1 MLKPNLKSI
10 VQSNVKNLAGD
21 LENKA
26 NGLKSN
32 LINSAVDSLG
42 LGSAGGLLK
51 ALLGG
56 PSSQPQL
63 KTMVNAGS
71 AQESNDWRVKLSLP
85 GTFSKDVPKILEPL
99 VETNGLVF
107 PYTPTILIQHT
118 ANYDALSPTHSN
130 YPFPQYQSSQ
140 IEDLVITGDFFCENA
155 KDAQYWVAMVHYLRS
170 VTKMNYGTDG
180 DAGAPPPIVKLTGYG
195 DFVFPNVPVVIR
207 NFTVDLP
214 ADVDY
219 IKTKI
224 TDDVSVSDGTVNV
237 ETAGNAGWAPAQSQ
251 VSITVTPIY
260 SRAKVSQFS
269 LNSFVKG
276 DYLGGSGNGGGFI

>member
-10 VQSNVKNLAGD
+10 VQTNVKNFTDD
-21 LENKA
+21 LENTAK
-26 NGLKSN
+26 GLKSN

-63 KTMVNAGS
+63 KTQVQAGTK
-71 AQESNDWRVKLSLP
+71 QETNDWRVKLSIP
-85 GTFSKDVPKILEPL
+85 STFGAPEILAPL

-130 YPFPQYQSSQ
+130 YPFPQYQNSQ

-155 KDAQYWVAMVHYLRS
+155 KDAQYWTAMVHYLRS
-170 VTKMNYGTDG
+170 VTKMNYGVDG

-219 IKTKI
+219 IKTQI
-224 TDDVSVSDGTVNV
+224 TGDVSINDGTVDVNIP
-237 ETAGNAGWAPAQSQ
+237 GKAGWAPVQSQ

-260 SRAKVSQFS
+260 SRAKTSQFS
-269 LNSFVKG
+269 LTSFING
-276 DYLGGSGNGGGFI
+276 GYLGSSGNGSGFI

>member
-10 VQSNVKNLAGD
+10 VQSNVKNFTDD
-21 LENKA
+21 LESKA
-26 NGLKSN
+26 KGLKSN

-42 LGSAGGLLK
+42 LGGAGGLLK

-63 KTMVNAGS
+63 KTQVKAGT
-71 AQESNDWRVKLSLP
+71 AQETNDWRVKLSIP
-85 GTFSKDVPKILEPL
+85 STFGAPKILDPL

-130 YPFPQYQSSQ
+130 YPFPQYQNSQ
-140 IEDLVITGDFFCENA
+140 VEDLVITGDFFCENA
-155 KDAQYWVAMVHYLRS
+155 KEAQYWTAMVHYLRS
-170 VTKMNYGTDG
+170 ATKMNYGTDS

-219 IKTKI
+219 IKTQI
-224 TDDVSVSDGTVNV
+224 IDDVSINDGTVNV
-237 ETAGNAGWAPAQSQ
+237 EIPGKAGWAPVQSQ

-260 SRAKVSQFS
+260 SRAKTSQFS
-269 LNSFVKG
+269 LNSFVNG

>member
-1 MLKPNLKSI
+1 MSKPNLKSI
-10 VQSNVKNLAGD
+10 VQSNVKNFTDD
-21 LENKA
+21 LENTAK
-26 NGLKSN
+26 GLKSN

-63 KTMVNAGS
+63 KTQVTAGTK
-71 AQESNDWRVKLSLP
+71 QETNDWRVKLSIP
-85 GTFSKDVPKILEPL
+85 STFGAPEILAPL
-99 VETNGLVF
+99 VATNGLVF

-130 YPFPQYQSSQ
+130 YPFPQYQNSQ

-155 KDAQYWVAMVHYLRS
+155 KDAQYWTAMVHYLRS
-170 VTKMNYGTDG
+170 VTKMNYGVDG

-219 IKTKI
+219 IKTQITGDVRISDDTVDVKI
-224 TDDVSVSDGTVNV
+224 PGK
-237 ETAGNAGWAPAQSQ
+237 AGWAPVQSQ

-260 SRAKVSQFS
+260 SRAKTSQFS
-269 LNSFVKG
+269 LTSFING
-276 DYLGGSGNGGGFI
+276 GYLGGSGNGSGFI

>member
-1 MLKPNLKSI
+1 MLKPNLKTI
-10 VQSNVKNLAGD
+10 VQSNVKNFTDD
-21 LENKA
+21 LENRAK
-26 NGLKSN
+26 GLKSN

-63 KTMVNAGS
+63 KTQVQAGTK
-71 AQESNDWRVKLSLP
+71 QETNDWRVKLSIP
-85 GTFSKDVPKILEPL
+85 STFGAPEILAPL

-130 YPFPQYQSSQ
+130 YPFPQYQNSQ
-140 IEDLVITGDFFCENA
+140 VEDLVITGDFFCENA
-155 KDAQYWVAMVHYLRS
+155 KEAQYWTAMVHYLRS
-170 VTKMNYGTDG
+170 ATKMNYGTDS

-219 IKTKI
+219 IKTQI
-224 TDDVSVSDGTVNV
+224 IDDVSINDGTVNV
-237 ETAGNAGWAPAQSQ
+237 EIPGKAGWAPVQSQ

-260 SRAKVSQFS
+260 SRAKTSQFS
-269 LNSFVKG
+269 LNSFVNG

>member
-10 VQSNVKNLAGD
+10 VQSNVKNFTDD
-21 LENKA
+21 LENTAK
-26 NGLKSN
+26 GLKSN

-63 KTMVNAGS
+63 KTLVAAGT
-71 AQESNDWRVKLSLP
+71 AQPTNDWRVKLSIP
-85 GTFSKDVPKILEPL
+85 STFGAPEILAPL

-118 ANYDALSPTHSN
+118 ASYDALSPTHSN
-130 YPFPQYQSSQ
+130 YPFPQYQNSQ

-155 KDAQYWVAMVHYLRS
+155 KDAQYWTAMVHYLRS
-170 VTKMNYGTDG
+170 VTKMNYGVDG

-195 DFVFPNVPVVIR
+195 DFVFPNVPVVVR

-219 IKTKI
+219 IKTQITGDVSI
-224 TDDVSVSDGTVNV
+224 TDGSVNV
-237 ETAGNAGWAPAQSQ
+237 EIPGKAGWAPVQSQ

-260 SRAKVSQFS
+260 SRAKTSQFS
-269 LNSFVKG
+269 LNSFING
-276 DYLGGSGNGGGFI
+276 GYLGSGGNGGGFI

>member
-1 MLKPNLKSI
+1 MSTPNLKSI
-10 VQSNVKNLAGD
+10 VQSNVKNFTDD
-21 LENKA
+21 LENTAK
-26 NGLKSN
+26 GLKSN

-63 KTMVNAGS
+63 KTQVKAGTKQ
-71 AQESNDWRVKLSLP
+71 ATNDWRVKLSIP
-85 GTFSKDVPKILEPL
+85 STFGAPEILKPL
-99 VETNGLVF
+99 VATNGLVF

-130 YPFPQYQSSQ
+130 YPFPQYQNSQ

-155 KDAQYWVAMVHYLRS
+155 KDAQYWTAMVHYLRS
-170 VTKMNYGTDG
+170 VTKMNYGTDS

-219 IKTKI
+219 IKTQI
-224 TDDVSVSDGTVNV
+224 TGDVSIKDGTVDKIIP
-237 ETAGNAGWAPAQSQ
+237 GKAGWAPVQSQ

-260 SRAKVSQFS
+260 SRAKTSQFS
-269 LNSFVKG
+269 LTSFING
-276 DYLGGSGNGGGFI
+276 GYLGGSGNGSGFI

>member
-10 VQSNVKNLAGD
+10 VQSNVKNFTDD
-21 LENKA
+21 LENTAK
-26 NGLKSN
+26 GLKSN

-63 KTMVNAGS
+63 KTQVEAGTK
-71 AQESNDWRVKLSLP
+71 QETNDWRVKLSIP
-85 GTFSKDVPKILEPL
+85 STFGAPKILEPL
-99 VETNGLVF
+99 VATNGLVF

-130 YPFPQYQSSQ
+130 YPFPQYQNSQ

-155 KDAQYWVAMVHYLRS
+155 KDAQYWTAMVHYLRS
-170 VTKMNYGTDG
+170 VTKMNYGVDG

-195 DFVFPNVPVVIR
+195 DFVFPNVPVVVR

-219 IKTKI
+219 IKAQITGDVRLKDGGVDKI
-224 TDDVSVSDGTVNV
+224 IPGK
-237 ETAGNAGWAPAQSQ
+237 AGWAPVQSQ

-260 SRAKVSQFS
+260 SRAKTSQFS
-269 LNSFVKG
+269 LNSFING
-276 DYLGGSGNGGGFI
+276 NYLGSGGNGKGFI

>member
-26 NGLKSN
+26 KGLKSN

-130 YPFPQYQSSQ
+130 YPFPQYQNSQ

-155 KDAQYWVAMVHYLRS
+155 KDAQYWTAMVHYLRS
-170 VTKMNYGTDG
+170 VTKMNYGTDS

-195 DFVFPNVPVVIR
+195 DFVFPNVPG
-207 NFTVDLP
+207 
-214 ADVDY
+214 
-219 IKTKI
+219 
-224 TDDVSVSDGTVNV
+224 DVSINDGTVDKIIP
-237 ETAGNAGWAPAQSQ
+237 GKAGWAPVQSQ

-260 SRAKVSQFS
+260 SRAKTSQFS
-269 LNSFVKG
+269 LTSFING
-276 DYLGGSGNGGGFI
+276 GYLGSSGNGSGFI

>member
-1 MLKPNLKSI
+1 MLKPNLKNI
-10 VQSNVKNLAGD
+10 VQSNVKNFTDD

-26 NGLKSN
+26 KGLKSN

-63 KTMVNAGS
+63 KTQVEAGTK
-71 AQESNDWRVKLSLP
+71 QETNDWRVKLSIP
-85 GTFSKDVPKILEPL
+85 STFGAPKILEPL
-99 VETNGLVF
+99 VATNGLVF

-130 YPFPQYQSSQ
+130 YPFPQYQNSQ

-155 KDAQYWVAMVHYLRS
+155 KDAQYWTAMVHYLRS
-170 VTKMNYGTDG
+170 VTKMNYGVDG

-195 DFVFPNVPVVIR
+195 DFVFPNVPVVVR

-219 IKTKI
+219 IKAQITGDVRLKDGGVDKI
-224 TDDVSVSDGTVNV
+224 IPGK
-237 ETAGNAGWAPAQSQ
+237 AGWAPVQSQ

-260 SRAKVSQFS
+260 SRAKTSQFS
-269 LNSFVKG
+269 LNSFING
-276 DYLGGSGNGGGFI
+276 NYLGSGGNGKGFI